1 MSDEFMFNAWRKPP
15 TQLARQLRERLHT
28 VDARHA
34 VYNRRRKAFRAV
46 AYAATVLLAIGLG
59 TLPSVRAGAVAF
71 LDLFRVV
78 NFVAVPVERE
88 RASVLQRG
96 LDLPRMLGEQVHT
109 LQVAGPPQPVS
120 TPEEAGQ
127 VAGIRVRL
135 PTWRPVGLEVQG
147 IDVLGAQTWSVTAS
161 TKKLQS
167 ILDALAIEDLSAPVG
182 IDGQNAT
189 IHGFPAVR
197 VTYGSKSN
205 QVMLVQARRAEVTLP
220 SGTDLT
226 LLGEM
231 ALRVLGLD
239 RAEAHRF
246 AQNVDWHTTL
256 LVPVPAGIANFRRV
270 DLQGSSGLLIE
281 TAGRE
286 SWLLWS
292 SADSVFALGGH
303 QRPQELFEMAES
315 IQ

>member
-1 MSDEFMFNAWRKPP
+1 MSDEFMLNAWRKPP
-15 TQLARQLRERLHT
+15 PQFARQLREHLHA
-28 VDARHA
+28 VDARHR
-34 VYNRRRKAFRAV
+34 VSTRRRKAFRAL
-46 AYAATVLLAIGLG
+46 AYAATVLLAVGLG
-59 TLPSVRAGAVAF
+59 TLPSVRASALAF

-78 NFVAVPVERE
+78 NFVAVPVEKE

-96 LDLPRMLGEQVHT
+96 LDLPRMLGEQVHA
-109 LQVAGPPQPVS
+109 LQVAGPPRLMS

-135 PTWRPVGLEVQG
+135 PTWRPVGLEVQS

-161 TKKLQS
+161 AKKLQS
-167 ILDALAIEDLSAPVG
+167 ILDALGIEDLSAPPG

-197 VTYGSKSN
+197 VAYGDRSK
-205 QVMLVQARRAEVTLP
+205 QVTLIQARRAEVTLP
-220 SGTDLT
+220 KGTDLT
-226 LLGEM
+226 LLGEI

-256 LVPVPAGIANFRRV
+256 LVPVPAGITNFRRV
-270 DLQGSSGLLIE
+270 DIQESTGLLIE

-292 SADSVFALGGH
+292 SADSVFVLAGH
-303 QRPQELFEMAES
+303 VRPQELFEMAES